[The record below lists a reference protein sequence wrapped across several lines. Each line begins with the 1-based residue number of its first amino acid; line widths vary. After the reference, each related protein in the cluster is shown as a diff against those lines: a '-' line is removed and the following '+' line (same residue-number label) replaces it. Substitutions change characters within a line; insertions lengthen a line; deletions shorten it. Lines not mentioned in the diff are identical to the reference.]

1 MKPEPR
7 LIAQIMYRKRKAIGS
22 RLVNQLSCSHVK
34 GWKHVVS
41 RLNRAGLIDVSET
54 RARAQK
60 KTRHSG
66 SRRETLRR
74 VSVLEHQSA
83 RNITNHL
90 TDGFFSIFSGEC
102 NISAPPA
109 TLLMSR
115 QWRGGFAMHLKRRK
129 LIALCAN
136 LLSRLLCSIRRQIA
150 ARTANRHDHL

>member
-41 RLNRAGLIDVSET
+41 RLNRAGLTDVSET

-115 QWRGGFAMHLKRRK
+115 QWPRR
-129 LIALCAN
+129 LRYASQETQINCPSRESLVAAFVLDSTSNSCAH
-136 LLSRLLCSIRRQIA
+136 SQSP
-150 ARTANRHDHL
+150 